1 MKRGDVVLIALQGD
15 LGKPC
20 PAVIVQNDL
29 FSTHQSFVILPLTS
43 ELRDASLMRLTVDPT
58 QSNGL
63 EKSSQVM
70 IDKITTVAAS
80 KIGKVIG
87 CLEDRQMTSITQFMA
102 VFLGVV

>member
-1 MKRGDVVLIALQGD
+1 M
-15 LGKPC
+15 
-20 PAVIVQNDL
+20 
-29 FSTHQSFVILPLTS
+29 ILPLTS

-58 QSNGL
+58 ALNGL

-87 CLEDRQMTSITQFMA
+87 RLEDKQMTSITQFMA